1 MTVANK
7 TVSKDTKAT
16 AEAAQANQNR
26 PEVTKMPMKRVGTT
40 RDFTFKDSD
49 GNETKYTFYFPGLAK
64 AEDIL
69 DNARM
74 GNGVVSTRAYNQQ
87 LMDQVIVEPK
97 TDWTYWEEHEGY
109 REVMDEADS
118 FLGQVLGK

>member
-1 MTVANK
+1 MAEKK

-16 AEAAQANQNR
+16 TEVAQERQNR

-40 RDFTFKDSD
+40 EDYTVKDAD
-49 GNETKYTFYFPGLAK
+49 GNETTYTFFFPGLAK
-64 AEDIL
+64 AEGIV

-74 GNGVVSTRAYNQQ
+74 GNGSISTRAYNQQ

-97 TDWTYWEEHEGY
+97 TSWEYWEEHEGY

-118 FLGQVLGK
+118 FLGKVLAK